1 LTRETI
7 YAGHLNITTVYKS
20 TNKNRKKKYYLY
32 LNSAA
37 RGVDKTTAQARSNF
51 DSEVQDLIIPVNG

>member
-1 LTRETI
+1 MLDTLTSQPYIRARIKIE
-7 YAGHLNITTVYKS
+7 
-20 TNKNRKKKYYLY
+20 KKKYYLY

-37 RGVDKTTAQARSNF
+37 RGVDNTTAQARSNF